1 MNAFNY
7 KEMQI
12 RARVFLVL
20 LQVLAEEG
28 VGGGEGC
35 NNNLACMITIT
46 FQSTEKGNWTVFNFF
61 FSITTLLCSYGKSE
75 KWQHLFF
82 PLIFIVGILFFKN
95 VTNDINWDIMLYEM
109 FFIAIFKVALGVS
122 PHFFFHLNQS
132 TKSKLICWN

>member
-75 KWQHLFF
+75 KMTTFVFSTYFHCWY
-82 PLIFIVGILFFKN
+82 IVLQKCNKWYQLRYYVIWN
-95 VTNDINWDIMLYEM
+95 VFYCNIQSSTWRI
-109 FFIAIFKVALGVS
+109 S
-122 PHFFFHLNQS
+122 TFFFHLNQS